1 MRLLSGLNKATQ
13 TATTSDQLT
22 ISLVSYFLPLSLSPL
37 GGVIIAIVTEKIQ
50 TVAQK
55 PSQGKYIW
63 LVSKNQDK
71 KSFKQYIGEVRGYLI
86 EKRHKTFQKKFHRNH
101 SHTDP

>member
-1 MRLLSGLNKATQ
+1 LLSGLNQANQ

-22 ISLVSYFLPLSLSPL
+22 ISLVSYFLSLPL
-37 GGVIIAIVTEKIQ
+37 GGVIRATVTEKIQ

-71 KSFKQYIGEVRGYLI
+71 KSFKQYIEEVRGYLI

-101 SHTDP
+101 SYTDP